1 MGLLE
6 QWREYA
12 YNGNLNKQE
21 ANMLWAQYFA
31 VEKEIYIELLADPSS
46 IVSGTVKELADKY
59 NTNIMTMVGFLDG
72 IDESLKE
79 ANSIENDLTED
90 TKVKID
96 IDLEKL
102 YYNMV
107 AAKADWL
114 YQLPNWETLLTEERR
129 KEIYKEQKISG
140 TVVKD
145 KKVGRNDPCICGSG
159 KKYKKCCGV

>member
-12 YNGNLNKQE
+12 YNGNLNQQE
-21 ANMLWAQYFA
+21 ANMLWAKYFA

-59 NTNIMTMVGFLDG
+59 NTNIMTIVGFLDG

-79 ANSIENDLTED
+79 ANSIENDLSED

-102 YYNMV
+102 YYNMI

-114 YQLPNWETLLTEERR
+114 YQLPEWETLLTEERR